1 MGANARAIET
11 GQFGVDEALL
21 CQFVPMSSLAV
32 AHISQPL
39 PFAGVSELHPIDQI
53 RWREAEKLVSRAFR
67 RALGRTN

>member
-53 RWREAEKLVSRAFR
+53 RWR
-67 RALGRTN
+67 